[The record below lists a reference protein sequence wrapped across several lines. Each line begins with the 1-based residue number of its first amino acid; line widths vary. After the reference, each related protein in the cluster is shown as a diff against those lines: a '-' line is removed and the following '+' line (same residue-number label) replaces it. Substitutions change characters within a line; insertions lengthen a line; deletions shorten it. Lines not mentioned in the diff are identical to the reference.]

1 MIMSQS
7 ELQLKRIQEK
17 TQQLLKQYQQ
27 LQQENEQLKKEV
39 RLSTEKQEL
48 QKNRMESLEEKV
60 AILKTAT
67 GQMDDADKK
76 EVEKRLNHYLK
87 EIDRCITML
96 SE

>member
-1 MIMSQS
+1 MSPA

-17 TQQLLKQYQQ
+17 TRQLVRQYHL
-27 LQQENEQLKKEV
+27 LQAENEHLKKEAS
-39 RLSTEKQEL
+39 LSLEKQDAY
-48 QKNRMESLEEKV
+48 KNKIDTLEEKV

-67 GQMDDADKK
+67 GQLNDPDKK

-87 EIDRCITML
+87 EIDRCITIL